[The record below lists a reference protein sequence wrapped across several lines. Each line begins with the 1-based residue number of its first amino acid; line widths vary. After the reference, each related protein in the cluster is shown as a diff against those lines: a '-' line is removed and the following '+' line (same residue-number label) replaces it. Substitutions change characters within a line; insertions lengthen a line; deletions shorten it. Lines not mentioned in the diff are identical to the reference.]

1 MPSFSKEFITS
12 ISEMMAHRPLSE
24 SLGFNPTED
33 NIKKLRKNIVY
44 FLAQERRNIEDA
56 KQSIEYAEDS
66 IARLENNL
74 KELDE
79 LIREI
84 QNEDS
89 ISNR

>member
-12 ISEMMAHRPLSE
+12 ISEMRAHRPLSE
-24 SLGFNPTED
+24 SLGDNPTED

-66 IARLENNL
+66 IARLEKNL

-79 LIREI
+79 LIRT
-84 QNEDS
+84 
-89 ISNR
+89 R